1 MSGAMLFGNI
11 NSEIKR
17 NKVEALCP
25 ALSNFTFLH
34 RLEGRTWFRKK
45 KSKISCWSISKVG
58 SPPRSSCRSRARRIF
73 SPWSKCQLKPDFWG
87 RGDPLLALCNADQLN
102 LASFVHL
109 LTVSGG
115 QFILCNIDLICE
127 GCCDKPIIF
136 TLPHATVSLL
146 SILMWS
152 VKVPATQKLI
162 LGDWIAQWDT
172 TYGAWFFYNINTGR
186 VSGSLLHLSANC
198 GRYFA
203 KSGDTSLVFANT
215 ISHHTSC
222 WAWDFSPGELGHQS
236 ICFVTYEN
244 TQDVTKF
251 SKILS
256 LFKVADSCYI
266 LHVSIVQNSQI
277 KYF

>member
-1 MSGAMLFGNI
+1 MSVRTRFLR
-11 NSEIKR
+11 KR
-17 NKVEALCP
+17 
-25 ALSNFTFLH
+25 
-34 RLEGRTWFRKK
+34 
-45 KSKISCWSISKVG
+45 WSIFG
-58 SPPRSSCRSRARRIF
+58 SVEWWSVKSGFIRSSINRVRPIHFVQYWFDLWR
-73 SPWSKCQLKPDFWG
+73 
-87 RGDPLLALCNADQLN
+87 LLWQTDY
-102 LASFVHL
+102 
-109 LTVSGG
+109 
-115 QFILCNIDLICE
+115 
-127 GCCDKPIIF
+127 IF
-136 TLPHATVSLL
+136 TLPHGTVSLL

-152 VKVPATQKLI
+152 LKVPATQKLI

-203 KSGDTSLVFANT
+203 KSGDTGLVFANT

-256 LFKVADSCYI
+256 LFKVADSC
-266 LHVSIVQNSQI
+266 
-277 KYF
+277 

>member
-109 LTVSGG
+109 LTVSG

-136 TLPHATVSLL
+136 SLCPMALSQSCQYWCDLWRSRPHKSWSSAT
-146 SILMWS
+146 
-152 VKVPATQKLI
+152 
-162 LGDWIAQWDT
+162 
-172 TYGAWFFYNINTGR
+172 
-186 VSGSLLHLSANC
+186 GSLNGTPRTA
-198 GRYFA
+198 
-203 KSGDTSLVFANT
+203 
-215 ISHHTSC
+215 
-222 WAWDFSPGELGHQS
+222 PGS
-236 ICFVTYEN
+236 ST
-244 TQDVTKF
+244 T
-251 SKILS
+251 
-256 LFKVADSCYI
+256 
-266 LHVSIVQNSQI
+266 
-277 KYF
+277 